1 MKTNIVK
8 KFKLY
13 KGYSGE
19 GGTSGCR
26 IVTGKRLGTECGFGA
41 ILDTIMGTGPVR
53 HAKVCY
59 MLGAKPNSFHD
70 TFAWARA
77 NRLLTYDPK
86 ARLWDITPKGE
97 RVLAAIVKNE
107 DWPR

>member
-1 MKTNIVK
+1 MATNIVK

-19 GGTSGCR
+19 CGTSGCR

-41 ILDTIMGTGPVR
+41 ILVTIEGTGPVH
-53 HAKVCY
+53 HAKVCA

-77 NRLLTYDPK
+77 NRLLTYDTK
-86 ARLWDITPKGE
+86 TRKWDITPKGE
-97 RVLAAIVKNE
+97 RVLIAIIANE

>member
-19 GGTSGCR
+19 CGTSGCR

-41 ILDTIMGTGPVR
+41 ILDTIEGTGPVR
-53 HAKVCY
+53 HAKVCD
-59 MLGAKPNSFHD
+59 MLGAKANSFHD

-86 ARLWDITPKGE
+86 THKWDITPKGE
-97 RVLAAIVKNE
+97 RVLIAIIANE
-107 DWPR
+107 D

>member
-19 GGTSGCR
+19 DGTSGCR
-26 IVTGKRLGTECGFGA
+26 VFTGKRCGTECGFGA
-41 ILDTIMGTGPVR
+41 ILDTINGTGPVS
-53 HAKVCY
+53 HAKVCE
-59 MLGAKPNSFHD
+59 MLGYASNSFHA

-77 NRLLTYDPK
+77 NGLLTYDTK
-86 ARLWDITPKGE
+86 TRLWDITPKGE
-97 RVLAAIVKNE
+97 RVLLAIIANE
-107 DWPR
+107 D

>member
-1 MKTNIVK
+1 MATNIVK

-13 KGYSGE
+13 KGYNGSC
-19 GGTSGCR
+19 GTSGCR

-41 ILDTIMGTGPVR
+41 ILMVLVEFGARTHRDLSET
-53 HAKVCY
+53 
-59 MLGAKPNSFHD
+59 LGCAPNSFHD
-70 TFAWARA
+70 TLAWARA
-77 NRLLTYDPK
+77 NGVLAYDPK
-86 ARLWDITPKGE
+86 TCIWSATKKGE